1 MGVRLLSLRA
11 LRSISHRVSE
21 RFFVPSVL
29 RMTGWGVNEVA
40 SAFDRLRAGSH
51 RVVYDVTSKPPG
63 TIEWE

>member
-1 MGVRLLSLRA
+1 MGVMLLSLRA
-11 LRSISHRVSE
+11 PLGMSDRASE

-29 RMTGWGVNEVA
+29 RMTGWGVSEA
-40 SAFDRLRAGSH
+40 PSPFDGLRASSR